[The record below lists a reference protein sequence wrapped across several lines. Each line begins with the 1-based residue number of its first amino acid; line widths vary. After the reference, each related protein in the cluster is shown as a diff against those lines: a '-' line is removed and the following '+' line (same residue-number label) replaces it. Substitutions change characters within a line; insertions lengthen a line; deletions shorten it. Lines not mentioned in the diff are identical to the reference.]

1 MVNEEGLKNFLRNQ
15 IDIENRIV
23 KRVEEN
29 TKETKNLL
37 IRELLKG
44 IAYDSMKH
52 ANMLSGL
59 IALLESKTPFISES
73 ESREFLEG
81 IREHI
86 RLEQKAIETYSL
98 LINQVDDKRVKMII
112 SYILEDE
119 KRHHALLKKIEE
131 AIIQKQTLSEEDLF
145 NLVWQYSVTHGSPGG

>member
-1 MVNEEGLKNFLRNQ
+1 MNEEELKTFLRSQ

-23 KRVEEN
+23 ERVEEN
-29 TKETKNLL
+29 TKDTRNLL
-37 IRELLKG
+37 IRELLRG

-52 ANMLSGL
+52 ANMLSSL
-59 IALLESKTPFISES
+59 IALIESKTPFISEA
-73 ESREFLEG
+73 ESREFLDG

-86 RLEQKAIETYSL
+86 KLEQKAIETYSI
-98 LINQVDDKRVKMII
+98 LINQVEDKRVKLII

-119 KRHHALLKKIEE
+119 KRHHALLKKIKEL
-131 AIIQKQTLSEEDLF
+131 IIHKQTLTEEDIF

>member
-1 MVNEEGLKNFLRNQ
+1 MDKEELKNFLRNQ

-23 KRVEEN
+23 RRVEEN

-37 IRELLKG
+37 IRELLRG

-59 IALLESKTPFISES
+59 IAILESKTPLISEE
-73 ESREFLEG
+73 ESKEFLEG

-86 RLEQKAIETYSL
+86 KLEQKAIETYSI
-98 LINQVDDKRVKMII
+98 LIHQVTDERVKMII

-119 KRHHALLKKIEE
+119 KRHHALLKRIEE
-131 AIIQKQTLSEEDLF
+131 AIIQKQTLTEEDLF
-145 NLVWQYSVTHGSPGG
+145 NLVWQFSVSHGTPGG

>member
-1 MVNEEGLKNFLRNQ
+1 MNEEELKTFLRNQ
-15 IDIENRIV
+15 IEIENRIV

-29 TKETKNLL
+29 TKGTKNLL
-37 IRELLKG
+37 IRELLRG

-52 ANMLSGL
+52 ANMLSSL
-59 IALLESKTPFISES
+59 IALLESKTPFISAA
-73 ESREFLEG
+73 ESREFLDG

-86 RLEQKAIETYSL
+86 KLEQKAIETYSI
-98 LINQVDDKRVKMII
+98 LINQVEDNKVKMII

-131 AIIQKQTLSEEDLF
+131 VIIHKQTLTEEDIF

>member
-1 MVNEEGLKNFLRNQ
+1 MNEEELKDFLKNQ
-15 IDIENRIV
+15 IDIENKIV
-23 KRVEEN
+23 DRVEKN
-29 TKETKNLL
+29 TKDTKNML

-59 IALLESKTPFISES
+59 IALLKSKTPFITEA
-73 ESREFLEG
+73 ESREFLDG

-98 LINQVDDKRVKMII
+98 LINQVEDNRVKMIV
-112 SYILEDE
+112 SYIIEDE
-119 KRHHALLKKIEE
+119 KRHHALLKRIEE